1 MLLMSF
7 IYIV

>member
-7 IYIV
+7 SKKT